1 MDDIAPLCFQ
11 RFCLHQHFEG
21 GLGTETRHALCE
33 AKFMAPGHQ
42 REISII
48 RAVAQ
53 LVLAFY
59 VESIIGT
66 RLSSPREARLA
77 FHHCRCRSVRCRAR
91 GAHRLDLE
99 TKTLTAR
106 RALLFSPGRAGG
118 AVVPSLRRKMA
129 RSSAGRCRRERH
141 ARRRRPRRG
150 CHGDGTQVL
159 WKRRRSAAVTLVFA
173 SG

>member
-21 GLGTETRHALCE
+21 GVGTETCHALRE
-33 AKFMAPGHQ
+33 TKFMAPGHKS
-42 REISII
+42 EISII

-53 LVLAFY
+53 LVLTSH
-59 VESIIGT
+59 VESMIGT
-66 RLSSPREARLA
+66 RLSSLCEARLA
-77 FHHCRCRSVRCRAR
+77 FHHCCCCSVRCRAR

-118 AVVPSLRRKMA
+118 AVVPSVRRKMA
-129 RSSAGRCRRERH
+129 R
-141 ARRRRPRRG
+141 
-150 CHGDGTQVL
+150 
-159 WKRRRSAAVTLVFA
+159 
-173 SG
+173 